1 MLKNRVFKLMVIVLS
16 LAIFLTSVTVMASAQ
31 EVYTADY
38 STTGVVENPLY
49 EDLNTNVTTYSSI
62 PKTYY
67 SSQQDGDFDTA
78 LCTDD
83 LNEVIS
89 HIRENMVDRVT
100 TIEVY
105 YQDDNIYHTD
115 ANDLKTL
122 IDNWLELVFA
132 ETDNANEGD
141 YLRYVYGGY
150 NSFIWTKPAAGQEHY
165 YHYIKIDISYYTTK
179 AEENILDTEIDKVIE
194 DFGFSSSTLAKQKA
208 DIIYN
213 YITKNV
219 SYDHEHLNDKS
230 YKHKFTAYA
239 ALIKGTAVCQGYATL
254 FYRLA
259 RECGLETRVITGK
272 SRDQN
277 HAWNIVKIGSYYY
290 YLDSTW
296 DADKEEIDYDY
307 YLKGSDSFVPSHTPE
322 EQYTTSEF
330 TQKYPISATD
340 MDLTD
345 DGLTADFEYYTYMGE
360 AYITAYKGNDSFV
373 IVPAQI
379 GGYPVHSVEGST
391 FSNMPNIQSITFSEG
406 IKRMGF
412 CAIECCENLK
422 QINFP
427 STMKLV
433 YEKNTDLAKG
443 GYTEV
448 PMYCYNLEKVTVAQ
462 GNPYM
467 KLVDGILY
475 TADGKGIILCVPK
488 YNKKKVTILNGVED
502 IAPNA
507 FYGCENIEEIIMP
520 DTVKM
525 IGYWAFCTSNNL
537 KKVNISKNCEFI
549 GQFAFSFTAVTS
561 IHIPASMKT
570 ILGGAFGTAN
580 LTEITV
586 DSENENFYMQ
596 NGALINYNSEFDNRT
611 ILDYDIDNPATV
623 FTVPDNVLG
632 IEQYAF
638 LNAKN
643 LEKFIVPDNVEY
655 IWHYAFEN
663 CDSLTHFKFPEG
675 IETVND
681 GVFVDCDNIMSVI
694 IPDSVTTIGDM
705 LVSGNDGYT
714 IYGEKGSAAEQ
725 YANTNSI
732 KFKETSEF
740 VCTNGHIVQ
749 KQYVNEYTY
758 YNVCTVCGDR
768 ARTQYLNIIES
779 LAYEAKVEYEYYLY
793 TGKEIKPKIAVFIG
807 ANGEPMVEGVDYKI
821 LGYYE
826 NINAGYG
833 YIEVQ
838 GIGNY
843 AGKGQIPF
851 EIKPI
856 HISKKTIGI
865 EYLSTNYDGGE
876 KQPIIKIQGLDEFDD
891 FSVEYSNNIYPGT
904 AKAKIT
910 AWGNYEGTI
919 TVNFEIKLP
928 ATQKVTTALYGNNDV
943 KVLWNKVSGAAGY
956 FVYYKKSSAKSYTCK
971 GSTTELSYNF
981 ANLSSNTKY
990 DFKVVAYCLKGKT
1003 KITSSHYKTASA
1015 TTLRD
1020 LKAPSKV
1027 TLSLYGYDDVK
1038 VSWSKV
1044 SYAKGY
1050 YVYYKK
1056 SSAKS
1061 YTYAGK
1067 TTSTSF
1073 KKANLSDGVNYTF
1086 KVVPYG
1092 VSGSKIILDDNYKT
1106 ASVYTLK
1113 KISTPKITK
1122 SSSKKVKVSWTN
1134 INGESGYQISQSTSK
1149 NKTKIVSTYTTTSAK
1164 SKTIKATK
1172 KKTYYYKVRAFVK
1185 VGKKVYY
1192 GPWSTVKSYKLK

>member
-1 MLKNRVFKLMVIVLS
+1 MQKKLYKLASVILILIMVVTT
-16 LAIFLTSVTVMASAQ
+16 FVTVASA
-31 EVYTADY
+31 ETGSSAYVITIDDIVNPLSRGVEESKLSSFSISSKKYYSAPDLESDVYTDDEEEVVNDIRAAMVRREPTLDIY
-38 STTGVVENPLY
+38 YKTTDSTIRNKINTVF
-49 EDLNTNVTTYSSI
+49 LNWI
-62 PKTYY
+62 
-67 SSQQDGDFDTA
+67 DR
-78 LCTDD
+78 
-83 LNEVIS
+83 VIS
-89 HIRENMVDRVT
+89 ETENSD
-100 TIEVY
+100 
-105 YQDDNIYHTD
+105 
-115 ANDLKTL
+115 
-122 IDNWLELVFA
+122 
-132 ETDNANEGD
+132 EGD
-141 YLRYVYGGY
+141 YLRWVYEHIGTVDDQVY
-150 NSFIWTKPAAGQEHY
+150 YSTDGQYYY
-165 YHYIKIDISYYTTK
+165 YHFPLEFIYYTTR
-179 AEENILDTEIDKVIE
+179 AQEDALDAKIDEVIE
-194 DFGFSSSTLAKQKA
+194 SFDFDAFSTPKQKT
-208 DIIYN
+208 DTIYKF
-213 YITKNV
+213 ITKNV
-219 SYDHEHLNDKS
+219 TYDYDNLNISS
-230 YKHKFTAYA
+230 YKLKYTAYA
-239 ALIKGTAVCQGYATL
+239 ALINGTAVCQGYATL

-259 RECGLETRVITGK
+259 KECGLETRVITGK
-272 SRDQN
+272 SRNQN

-296 DADKEEIDYDY
+296 DAGEEEVNYQY

-322 EQYTTSEF
+322 ERYTTSEF
-330 TQKYPISATD
+330 KQKYPISATD
-340 MDLTD
+340 MNLTD
-345 DGLTADFEYYTYMGE
+345 DGLSDDFEYYTYMDE
-360 AYITAYKGNDSFV
+360 AYITAYNGNDAHV

-391 FSNMPNIQSITFSEG
+391 FSNMLNIQSITFSEG

-433 YEKNTDLAKG
+433 YEKNTDLAKS

-448 PMYCYNLEKVTVAQ
+448 PMYCYNLEKVTVAN

-475 TADGKGIILCVPK
+475 SADGKSVILCVPK
-488 YNKKKVTILNGVED
+488 YNKTKVIILEGVED

-525 IGYWAFCTSNNL
+525 IGYWAFCNSNNL

-549 GQFAFSFTAVTS
+549 GQFAFYSTAVTS

-570 ILGGAFGTAN
+570 ILGGAFGTD

-596 NGALINYNSEFDNRT
+596 NGALISYNAEFNNRT
-611 ILDYDIDNPATV
+611 ILKYDIDNPATV
-623 FTVPDNVLG
+623 FTVPDNVLE

-643 LEKFIVPDNVEY
+643 LEKVIVPDNVEY

-663 CDSLTHFKFPEG
+663 CDSLTHFEFPEG

-681 GVFVDCDNIMSVI
+681 GVLVDCDNIMSVI

-705 LVSGNDGYT
+705 LVNGNDGYT
-714 IYGEKGSAAEQ
+714 IYGEKGGVAEQ

-740 VCTNGHIVQ
+740 VCTNGHTVQ
-749 KQYVNEYTY
+749 KKFVDEYTY

-768 ARTQYLNIIES
+768 AITKYLNVIEP
-779 LAYEAKVEYEYYLY
+779 LAYVAKVEYEYYSY
-793 TGKEIKPKIAVFIG
+793 TGKAIKPKIAQFEG

-876 KQPIIKIQGLDEFDD
+876 KQPIIKIEGLDEFED

-910 AWGNYEGTI
+910 AWGNYEGTV

-928 ATQKVTTALYGNNDV
+928 ATKKVTTTLYGHNDV
-943 KVLWNKVSGAAGY
+943 KVSWNKVMGATGY
-956 FVYYKKSSAKSYTCK
+956 LVYYKKSSAKSYTYK
-971 GSTTELSYNF
+971 GSTTALSYNF

-1003 KITSSHYKTASA
+1003 KITSSYYKTASA
-1015 TTLRD
+1015 TTLRN

-1038 VSWSKV
+1038 ISWSKV

-1061 YTYAGK
+1061 FTYIGK
-1067 TTSTSF
+1067 TTGTSF
-1073 KKANLSDGVNYTF
+1073 KKANLSDGVKYTF

-1149 NKTKIVSTYTTTSAK
+1149 SKTKIVSTYTTTSGK